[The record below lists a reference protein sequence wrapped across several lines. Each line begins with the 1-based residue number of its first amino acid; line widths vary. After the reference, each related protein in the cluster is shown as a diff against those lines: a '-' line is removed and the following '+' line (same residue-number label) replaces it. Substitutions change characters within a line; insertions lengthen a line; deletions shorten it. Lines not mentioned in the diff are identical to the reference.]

1 MVTHGKPQTPGAVDV
16 TVVKRIIFYL
26 QARALFEFSSGAEG
40 ELSFGD
46 AEILTITRQVSMV
59 F

>member
-1 MVTHGKPQTPGAVDV
+1 MIMVVYLFKR
-16 TVVKRIIFYL
+16 TVLCL

-46 AEILTITRQVSMV
+46 GEILTITRQVGTT